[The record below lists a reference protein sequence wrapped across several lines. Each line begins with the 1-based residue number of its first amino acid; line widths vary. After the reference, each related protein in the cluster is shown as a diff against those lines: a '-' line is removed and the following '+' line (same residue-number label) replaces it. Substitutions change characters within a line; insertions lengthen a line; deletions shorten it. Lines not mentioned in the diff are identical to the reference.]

1 MAIRCTIQVHGML
14 VSEYQ
19 IAVYSQVSWDPLD
32 VYVLCE
38 SDVKDVSEWSSDCS
52 ICQDKVGTSFWRC
65 PVGVR
70 CQTVHKVNVQLQ
82 LPDEL
87 KPETSPD
94 MGKRTQR
101 TLLQPS
107 CCEVSQPND
116 SSLA

>member
-1 MAIRCTIQVHGML
+1 MAIRYTIQVHGML

-19 IAVYSQVSWDPLD
+19 IAVYSQVSCDPLD

-38 SDVKDVSEWSSDCS
+38 SDVRDVSEWSSDCS

>member
-1 MAIRCTIQVHGML
+1 MAILGTIQVHGML

-19 IAVYSQVSWDPLD
+19 IAVYSQVSWEPLD

-38 SDVKDVSEWSSDCS
+38 SDVKDVVERSSDCS
-52 ICQDKVGTSFWRC
+52 ICQDKAGTSFWRC

-70 CQTVHKVNVQLQ
+70 CQIARKINVHLQ

-94 MGKRTQR
+94 MGSGRNKR
-101 TLLQPS
+101 
-107 CCEVSQPND
+107 CCSPAVVM
-116 SSLA
+116 